1 MRIAV
6 LGTGMVGDTITSK
19 LVKVGHRIMGGSRTA
34 DSDAGQAWLRRVGGQ
49 GQIGTFA
56 AAAAFGEIV
65 FDCTNGA
72 HTLAALRQAG
82 VANPRGKILI
92 QVGSNPLDT
101 YHRCLNRQS
110 VAKRSNNEEDGDE
123 GSLESNDARGRDV
136 HSRAGRVRS
145 EPRLR
150 TASVTPRA
158 VGRPCLGAEG
168 NSECGPRRAG
178 TARRLMAR

>member
-6 LGTGMVGDTITSK
+6 LGTDMVGDTIASK
-19 LVKVGHRIMGGSRTA
+19 LVKVGHRSMGGSRTA
-34 DSDAGQAWLRRVGGQ
+34 DRDAGQAWLRRVGGQ

-101 YHRCLNRQS
+101 YHQCLNRQS
-110 VAKRSNNEEDGDE
+110 VAKRSRTRRM
-123 GSLESNDARGRDV
+123 AMRGV
-136 HSRAGRVRS
+136 SRAMR
-145 EPRLR
+145 
-150 TASVTPRA
+150 
-158 VGRPCLGAEG
+158 LGAATCTLALAAFAPSPG
-168 NSECGPRRAG
+168 YAQQASPPGQ
-178 TARRLMAR
+178 